1 MNFDE
6 ESEKLVKKIDTGKIE
21 PKDMQEFVNVLK
33 KADIKDI
40 IKFLNNFP
48 DFFIKSIKSFFAS
61 TNEPVKIKSFI
72 SPLKDMFNTITNKM
86 EDYGVKEF
94 VTELSKPELIF
105 PGMLVAGGIIFK
117 YIDIDMVAEFKEDI
131 KELLEA
137 MFSFSEELVMPI
149 ADKVDELKN
158 AIDNIE
164 FSISA
169 NFDIPLLNFT
179 LNIKGDR
186 KEDRG
191 ILERF
196 RLEKDPNADVNWIIS
211 PKGLSYFFDFLISG
225 GSMDDFFKMTA
236 SGEIELIEDDL
247 PGAGLIP
254 LLVDLS
260 DICKDIYNKY
270 L

>member
-1 MNFDE
+1 
-6 ESEKLVKKIDTGKIE
+6 
-21 PKDMQEFVNVLK
+21 MQEFVNVLK

-48 DFFIKSIKSFFAS
+48 DFFIKSIKSFFS
-61 TNEPVKIKSFI
+61 SMNESINIKSFVFPI
-72 SPLKDMFNTITNKM
+72 KDMFNTMINKI
-86 EDYGVKEF
+86 ESYGIKKF
-94 VTELSKPELIF
+94 VDELSKPELIF
-105 PGMLVAGGIIFK
+105 PGMLVSGGIIFK
-117 YIDIDMVAEFKEDI
+117 YLDINTITKFKEDI
-131 KELLEA
+131 KELLTA
-137 MFSFSEELVMPI
+137 IFSFSEKLVMPI

-169 NFDIPLLNFT
+169 NFDVPLLNLT

-191 ILERF
+191 VLEKF
-196 RLEKDPNADVNWIIS
+196 GLEKDPNADVNWIVS
-211 PKGLSYFFDFLISG
+211 PKGLSFFFDFLISG

-236 SGEIELIEDDL
+236 SGELELVEDDL

-254 LLVDLS
+254 LLIDLS
-260 DICKDIYNKY
+260 DICKNIIQ
-270 L
+270 